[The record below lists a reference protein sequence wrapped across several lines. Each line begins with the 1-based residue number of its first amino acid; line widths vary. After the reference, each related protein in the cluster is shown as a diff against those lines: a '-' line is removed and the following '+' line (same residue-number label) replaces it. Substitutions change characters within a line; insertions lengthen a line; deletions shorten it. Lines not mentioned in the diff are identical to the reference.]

1 MQFSEGHVSI
11 KILKPG
17 SSSKMPTK
25 PGLSFL
31 FVPFREQDR
40 NLDFPLMICRVTRTD
55 SFLEDTEN
63 AEAYV
68 VVRVRRIVVV
78 TIGNGAVV
86 GIVVPATAAFHT
98 VRSACRFLPQI
109 ALER

>member
-1 MQFSEGHVSI
+1 
-11 KILKPG
+11 
-17 SSSKMPTK
+17 MPTK

-31 FVPFREQDR
+31 FVSFREQDR
-40 NLDFPLMICRVTRTD
+40 NLDIPYLICRETRTD
-55 SFLEDTEN
+55 SYLEDTEN

-78 TIGNGAVV
+78 TIRNSAAK

-98 VRSACRFLPQI
+98 V
-109 ALER
+109 

>member
-1 MQFSEGHVSI
+1 MS
-11 KILKPG
+11 
-17 SSSKMPTK
+17 TK

-78 TIGNGAVV
+78 TIRNSAVA
-86 GIVVPATAAFHT
+86 GIVAPATAAFHT
-98 VRSACRFLPQI
+98 V
-109 ALER
+109 